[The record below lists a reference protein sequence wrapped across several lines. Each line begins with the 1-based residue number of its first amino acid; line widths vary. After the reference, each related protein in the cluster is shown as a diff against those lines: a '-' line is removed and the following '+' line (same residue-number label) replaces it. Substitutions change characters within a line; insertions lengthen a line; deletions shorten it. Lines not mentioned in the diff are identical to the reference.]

1 MTRIVLIIASAA
13 TLVSGCGANGSSS
26 GKKTVV
32 AAFYPLAY
40 AAEQIGGSAYDVENL
55 TPPGA
60 EPHDLE
66 LTPQAVARIQRAAV
80 VLYLG
85 NAFQPAVA
93 KAVSGNGVDLLPG
106 DGDPHLWL
114 DPVLYARTVRK
125 IAAALDRPATPLL
138 AQLRQLDAQY
148 RRGLRDCRRREIVTS
163 HEAFGYLARRYR
175 LRQVAITGITPEA
188 EPSPQRLAAV
198 VRLVRKTHATTV
210 FFERLVSPRLADTV
224 AREVG
229 AKTAVLDP
237 IEGQE
242 PGQTYFTLMRRNL
255 AALRKAL
262 GCR

>member
-1 MTRIVLIIASAA
+1 MIARIVLII
-13 TLVSGCGANGSSS
+13 TLVALSGCGS
-26 GKKTVV
+26 GAEAKNSVV
-32 AAFYPLAY
+32 AAFYPLAF
-40 AAEQIGGSAYDVENL
+40 AAQTMSPSAKVENL

-106 DGDPHLWL
+106 DGDPHVWL

-175 LRQVAITGITPEA
+175 L
-188 EPSPQRLAAV
+188 
-198 VRLVRKTHATTV
+198 
-210 FFERLVSPRLADTV
+210 
-224 AREVG
+224 
-229 AKTAVLDP
+229 
-237 IEGQE
+237 
-242 PGQTYFTLMRRNL
+242 
-255 AALRKAL
+255 
-262 GCR
+262 